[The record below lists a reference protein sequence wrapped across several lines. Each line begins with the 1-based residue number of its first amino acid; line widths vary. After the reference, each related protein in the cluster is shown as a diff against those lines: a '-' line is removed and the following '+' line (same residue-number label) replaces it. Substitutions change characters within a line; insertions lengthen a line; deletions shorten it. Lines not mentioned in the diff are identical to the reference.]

1 MKIYYSDIFPFPLPA
16 HHRFPLSKYQRLR
29 EKVFHAEIISAQDFC
44 IPRRVT
50 RKEILRV
57 HDAGYVDRL
66 LAGGMTD
73 KEMRRIGFPWSPA
86 LIERTLRSAGATVQ
100 ASFAA
105 LKDTIAVCLS
115 GGTHHAFR
123 NHGEG
128 YCLINDCAIAA
139 EAAIAAGKV
148 GRILIIDCD
157 VHQGNGTAAIFSKN
171 PNVYTFSIHG
181 QNNFPYRKEVSDL
194 DIAMEDDTEDADY
207 LTALTRGL
215 KKAMSAADAELVIY
229 LAGADPY
236 RDDRYGRLAL
246 SKKGLIERD
255 HMIFSQCLSAGIPVV
270 TTMAGGYA
278 RQIGDT
284 VDIHFQTVKTA
295 AFYHARCQSIS

>member
-1 MKIYYSDIFPFPLPA
+1 MKIFYSDIFPIPLPA
-16 HHRFPLSKYQRLR
+16 NHRFPLAKYQGLR
-29 EKVFHAEIISAQDFC
+29 QKVSHAEIISAQDFY

-50 RKEILRV
+50 RNEILRV

-66 LAGGMTD
+66 LAGGMTE

-86 LIERTLRSAGATVQ
+86 LIERTLRSTGATVQ

-105 LKDTIAVCLS
+105 LNDTMAICLS

-128 YCLINDCAIAA
+128 YCLFNDCAIAA
-139 EAAIAAGKV
+139 EAVIAAGKV
-148 GRILIIDCD
+148 ERILIIDCD

-194 DIAMEDDTEDADY
+194 DIAMEDDTEDAEY